1 MKLLSLKKSDRKD
14 KEFVAEFDDGKKVH
28 FGTGSNYVLNKK
40 KTPVD
45 RKNYIARH
53 SKNPLEKDAL
63 KNPRSAARLS
73 MDLLWNTRNLN
84 TNISLYKKKYNF

>member
-1 MKLLSLKKSDRKD
+1 MKLLSVKKSDRKN

-28 FGTGSNYVLNKK
+28 FGTDSNYVLNKR

-45 RKNYIARH
+45 RKNYIKRH
-53 SKNPLEKDAL
+53 SQNPLEKDAL

-84 TNISLYKKKYNF
+84 TNISIYKKKYNF